1 MRQLTLEPIRRRTVS
16 DRVYAQLR
24 TAIVTGELTAG
35 AELPSERVLC
45 ERLKVNRGAV
55 REALKRL
62 EQSRLIV
69 IHHGEST
76 RVLDLWETAQLD
88 LISDLLIRN
97 DGGIDLEVARSVI
110 ELRGA
115 ITPDIARLAALRQ
128 GHELAP
134 LLEPLIDEMRSAHP
148 DLAQLQQLSE
158 RFWRILV
165 RATGNI
171 AYVLVFNTV
180 SEIHQSYSDLLLPL
194 LAKRYRNLKSFEE
207 MTRAVIEGDTEA
219 AREVAARHAGPI
231 VDDLDGQI
239 STLEADGAFEFRPP
253 QMPGGAGE

>member
-1 MRQLTLEPIRRRTVS
+1 MNQLTLEPIRRRTVS
-16 DRVYAQLR
+16 DRVYEQLR
-24 TAIVTGELTAG
+24 TAIVSGELTAG

-45 ERLKVNRGAV
+45 DRLKVNRGAV

-88 LISDLLIRN
+88 LISHLLIRN

-110 ELRGA
+110 ELRAA

-128 GHELAP
+128 GPELAP
-134 LLEPLIDEMRSAHP
+134 LLEPLIDEMHAAHP
-148 DLAQLQQLSE
+148 DVVQLQQLSE

-165 RATGNI
+165 RATGNV

-180 SEIHQSYSDLLLPL
+180 SEVHRTYSDLLIPL
-194 LAKRYRNLKSFEE
+194 LAKRYRNLKNFEE
-207 MTRAVIEGDTEA
+207 LTRAVIEGDAEA
-219 AREVAARHAGPI
+219 ASEVAARHAGPI

-239 STLEADGAFEFRPP
+239 GTLEAEGASEFRSPKKP
-253 QMPGGAGE
+253 NGATD